1 MKRESNFELLR
12 LVAMMMVLLLH
23 CNFACLGGADYD
35 VITKQPTIS
44 FIRILFEQAC
54 LVGVNIFVLISGWFG
69 IKFRQKG
76 ALSIV
81 YNVLF
86 LGWLLAIL
94 LLPVVH
100 SIPMS
105 AMFRLSWFGSYY
117 WFVPSYLILYI
128 CSPLLN
134 AFAEQSNKKDYSLFL
149 VCFFLLEFSLGWLW
163 DWEHYGMGYSFL
175 SFIGLYMVARYLH
188 RFEDELTI
196 MSMKRRSY
204 IILYILCTI
213 IPAIAAFVLIK
224 RGLVFNMLSYA
235 SPFVI
240 SGAIAMI
247 LLFRKIN
254 IGTNSFVNWC
264 AASAFSMYLLQ
275 LHPMIWPFWE
285 SNMNKVLAQYGWGW
299 YLVTSI
305 VVCVVFGILCILLDK
320 LRILTWNKILL
331 FKGHNNTRI

>member
-23 CNFACLGGADYD
+23 CNFACLGGADFD
-35 VITKQPTIS
+35 VVTKQPTIS
-44 FIRILFEQAC
+44 FIRIMLEQAC

-69 IKFRQKG
+69 IKFRLKG

-100 SIPMS
+100 SIPIS

-163 DWEHYGMGYSFL
+163 DWENYGMGYSFL

-204 IILYILCTI
+204 LLLYLLCTI
-213 IPAIAAFVLIK
+213 IPTITAFTLIK

-240 SGAIAMI
+240 AGAIALI

-275 LHPMIWPFWE
+275 LHPIIWPLWE
-285 SNMNKVLAQYGWGW
+285 SNLNKVLAQFGWGW

-305 VVCVVFGILCILLDK
+305 VVCVVFGMLCILLDQ